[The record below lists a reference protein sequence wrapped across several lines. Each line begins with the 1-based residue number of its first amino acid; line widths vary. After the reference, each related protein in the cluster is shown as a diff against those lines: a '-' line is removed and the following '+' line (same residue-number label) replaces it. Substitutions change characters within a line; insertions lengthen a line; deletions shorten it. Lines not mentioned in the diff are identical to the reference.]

1 MHETQLTCGCPP
13 SAAACAPAQVQFL
26 SIIGTVGGSKADP
39 STKAFSDGFGWSNFE
54 FDLSTGASDDG
65 EDPLGQRRQGQ
76 NKSAETSQPG
86 ADTSCSGIHEDLS
99 LWMSS
104 LKASG
109 PASKFFQRQITCLAI
124 LCCLFAVRVAL
135 RKLQMLIYPDDPP
148 PPDMAFPVF
157 SDCHTHGKVAVCVS
171 VYAFLYLSVRVCLS
185 LSRVRARRHQS
196 ELWQIDNAYVDDN
209 CTQEIEL
216 NGMATV
222 RRGGKALSSSHSS
235 LRSATPLLLWW

>member
-1 MHETQLTCGCPP
+1 MRGPRICGSSCRCRDSHSRYSGRSGDSCGRGQPSAYRPGGSPHLSSYFCRPRLPSSHSMHETQLTCGCPP

-109 PASKFFQRQITCLAI
+109 PASRFFQRQITCLAI

-157 SDCHTHGKVAVCVS
+157 
-171 VYAFLYLSVRVCLS
+171 
-185 LSRVRARRHQS
+185 
-196 ELWQIDNAYVDDN
+196 
-209 CTQEIEL
+209 
-216 NGMATV
+216 
-222 RRGGKALSSSHSS
+222 
-235 LRSATPLLLWW
+235 